1 MSEEI
6 LINVSNQET
15 RVAIVENGILQ
26 EIYVE
31 RNSRRGIVGNIYKG
45 RVTRVMPGMQAAFVD
60 IGLDRSAFIHTSDIV
75 PFAEDTL
82 DPPEHI
88 TQDITQL
95 LHEGQ
100 EILVQV
106 LKDPLG
112 KKGARISTRLSLPSR
127 YLIFMP
133 ELRRIGISTRIED
146 EDERQRLRQRLI
158 ESGAKDNEGFIIRTN
173 AEEVSDVAFDADID
187 FLRKLWHVVEERSK
201 KAKFADLV
209 YEDLPLYIRA
219 LRDVVNLDIERVRVD
234 EKNAFHRIQSFVREF
249 IPSLTQRVE
258 FFNNSKPIFD
268 LYGIEDEIGK
278 ALLPR
283 APLKCGGH
291 LVIEQTE
298 AMTTIDVNT
307 GGFIGSKNLD
317 ETIFKT
323 NLEAA
328 QAIAKHLRL
337 RNLGGII
344 IIDFIDMTD
353 EEHKRQVFRTLEK
366 ALQKDSVKIM
376 LSEFSSLGLIE
387 MTRKRT
393 RESLQRILCEP
404 CTTCQG
410 SGFIKRADSVCFDI
424 FREIRR
430 SINDYEPRNYLVL
443 ASPTVIDYMLDEE
456 AELINELEAMSG
468 SKIKLQVESLYT
480 QDQFDVVMF

>member
-6 LINVSNQET
+6 LINVSKQET

-75 PFAEDTL
+75 PFVDDTL

-88 TQDITQL
+88 SEDITQL
-95 LHEGQ
+95 LYEGQ

-106 LKDPLG
+106 VKDPLG

-133 ELRRIGISTRIED
+133 ELKRIGISTRIED
-146 EDERQRLRQRLI
+146 PEERQRLRQRLI
-158 ESGAKDNEGFIIRTN
+158 ESGAKENEGFIIRTN

-187 FLRKLWHVVEERSK
+187 FLRKLWNVVADRIK
-201 KAKFADLV
+201 TVKFGDLV
-209 YEDLPLYIRA
+209 YEDLPLYVRA
-219 LRDVVNLDIERVRVD
+219 LRDQVNLDIERVRVD
-234 EKNAFHRIQSFVREF
+234 EKTSFHRIQSFVREF
-249 IPSLTQRVE
+249 IPTLEHRVE
-258 FFNNSKPIFD
+258 YFNNSKPIFD
-268 LYGIEDEIGK
+268 LYAIEDDISK

-283 APLKCGGH
+283 VPLKCGGH

-298 AMTTIDVNT
+298 AMSTIDVNT
-307 GGFIGSKNLD
+307 GGFVGSKNLD

-328 QAIAKHLRL
+328 QTIAKQLRL

-404 CTTCQG
+404 CATCQG
-410 SGFIKRADSVCFDI
+410 SGYIKRADSVCFDI

-443 ASPTVIDYMLDEE
+443 ANAAVIDYILDEE
-456 AELINELEAMSG
+456 AEMITELETMAG
-468 SKIKLQVESLYT
+468 SKIKLQVESLYM